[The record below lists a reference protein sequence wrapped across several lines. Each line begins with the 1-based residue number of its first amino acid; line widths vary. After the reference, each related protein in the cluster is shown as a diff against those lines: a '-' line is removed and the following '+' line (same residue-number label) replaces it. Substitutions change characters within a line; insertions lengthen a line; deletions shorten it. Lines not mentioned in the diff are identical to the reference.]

1 MQNKPNRKLETGFNI
16 KCENR
21 SVIWL
26 IRWDCVYIIL
36 NYNKW
41 NIFTN
46 GVYFTYAVWRN
57 AALHRDPRIP
67 IWCAMHFIFSIDT
80 THSIHIIIV
89 IWFWW
94 PFKWNKNK
102 KNKIKIPMLLMV
114 RLSDRQS
121 LSSWVPFYVGLPN
134 KYVKCFSFIV
144 GSFIGLIKRNCWT
157 EYKISW
163 NHWSIDR
170 ALVLATISELMQMH
184 HRTLESQI
192 QCGVK
197 L

>member
-1 MQNKPNRKLETGFNI
+1 MFTLHTLCGATLHCTAIQEFPSDARCISFLASTRHIQYILLLLFDFDGNLSEI
-16 KCENR
+16 K
-21 SVIWL
+21 
-26 IRWDCVYIIL
+26 
-36 NYNKW
+36 
-41 NIFTN
+41 T
-46 GVYFTYAVWRN
+46 
-57 AALHRDPRIP
+57 
-67 IWCAMHFIFSIDT
+67 
-80 THSIHIIIV
+80 
-89 IWFWW
+89 
-94 PFKWNKNK
+94 K

-170 ALVLATISELMQMH
+170 TLVLATISELMQMH
-184 HRTLESQI
+184 HRTLESQK
-192 QCGVK
+192 QRGVK